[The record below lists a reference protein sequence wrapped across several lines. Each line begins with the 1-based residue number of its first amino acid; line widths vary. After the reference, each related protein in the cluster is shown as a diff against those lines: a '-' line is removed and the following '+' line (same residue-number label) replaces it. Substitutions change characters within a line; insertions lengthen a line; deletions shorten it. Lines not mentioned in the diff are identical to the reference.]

1 MKIMNFVLEEPVF
14 KSMCSSS
21 CITPRYNSFFFNF
34 CQCWVFIAGRGLSP
48 AAATG
53 VGFSLSWLPCCGA
66 QVKPCGLQKLQHV
79 VSVVVV
85 HGLSCSA
92 A

>member
-1 MKIMNFVLEEPVF
+1 MKTMNFVLEEPVF

-21 CITPRYNSFFFNF
+21 CITPRYNSFFFKF

-53 VGFSLSWLPCCGA
+53 VGFSLSWLPLLWSTGEAMRASEVAARGLSGCGA
-66 QVKPCGLQKLQHV
+66 W
-79 VSVVVV
+79 
-85 HGLSCSA
+85 A
-92 A
+92 